1 VLNKLNIC
9 LAGLN
14 ESIGLGVFS
23 LTRNKTSRASIDK
36 RDLFLFLTILTIEKS
51 RSTGAVPQGN
61 ANK

>member
-1 VLNKLNIC
+1 LNKLNIC
-9 LAGLN
+9 LVGLN

-23 LTRNKTSRASIDK
+23 LTRNNASRASVDK

-51 RSTGAVPQGN
+51 RSTGALPQGN

>member
-1 VLNKLNIC
+1 LNKLNIC
-9 LAGLN
+9 LVGLN

-23 LTRNKTSRASIDK
+23 LTRNNASRASVDK
-36 RDLFLFLTILTIEKS
+36 LDLLLFLTILTIEKS